1 MIIIIKI
8 VIEFLEEGRK
18 EQKKE
23 KWENEA
29 KKLKC
34 SKKSALRVAKKERSK
49 EENNIN
55 RVEYALFVASER
67 VYACKECEWL
77 KWLFCIMANLELHI
91 FIKL

>member
-34 SKKSALRVAKKERSK
+34 SKKSALRAKKEQSK

-55 RVEYALFVASER
+55 RVVYALFVASER

>member
-23 KWENEA
+23 KWKNEA

-34 SKKSALRVAKKERSK
+34 SKKSALRVEKRAK
-49 EENNIN
+49 
-55 RVEYALFVASER
+55 
-67 VYACKECEWL
+67 
-77 KWLFCIMANLELHI
+77 
-91 FIKL
+91 

>member
-34 SKKSALRVAKKERSK
+34 SKKSALRVAKK
-49 EENNIN
+49 
-55 RVEYALFVASER
+55 SEVKR
-67 VYACKECEWL
+67 KTT
-77 KWLFCIMANLELHI
+77 
-91 FIKL
+91 